1 MASVRLSFTPEAGLV
16 ASELPL
22 RMMRA
27 SGVVDP
33 EPFRRRSVEGPALSE
48 SFSPSAGVCAL
59 HLLPGQ
65 QAALFDAP
73 KPPLSGGGLLSFVV
87 SGALEIKLAGG
98 AALQLLPGDVF
109 LVEAEAAA
117 QVNARPQGDFRLLQL
132 PVEPDWPGERARAV
146 PDVPRGSRPGD
157 ACNFKRMVKGAD
169 ARSTFHPLNNLFGPP
184 GAWSKPTPL
193 IGFRFIG
200 MAEDTFIDWHPEI
213 VNNLVIVLSGGLEL
227 EVGGGGGALEVFYPG
242 DVCLAQDRTGEGH
255 IDRMHGYVQVA
266 VLIVEDEDL
275 WPISAE

>member
-1 MASVRLSFTPEAGLV
+1 MASVRLSFTPEAGLL

-22 RMMRA
+22 RMIRA

-33 EPFRRRSVEGPALSE
+33 EPFRRRSVEGPLLSE
-48 SFSPSAGVCAL
+48 PFSPSAGFRAL
-59 HLLPGQ
+59 HLRPGQ
-65 QAALFDAP
+65 QADLFDAP
-73 KPPLSGGGLLSFVV
+73 KSSLSGSHLLSFVV
-87 SGALEIKLAGG
+87 SGVLEIALSAGEP
-98 AALQLLPGDVF
+98 LHLLPGDLF
-109 LVEAEAAA
+109 LVEAEAAPHIA
-117 QVNARPQGDFRLLQL
+117 ASPQGDFRLLQL

-146 PDVPRGSRPGD
+146 PDVLRGSRPGD
-157 ACNFKRMVKGAD
+157 TCNFKRMVKGAD
-169 ARSTFHPLNNLFGPP
+169 ERSTFHPFNNLFGPA
-184 GAWSKPTPL
+184 GAWSKLTPL

-227 EVGGGGGALEVFYPG
+227 EVGGGGGSVEVFYPG

-266 VLIVEDEDL
+266 VLIVEDDDL
-275 WPISAE
+275 WPLSAE